1 MEPKAFVKSSVTAKL
16 VLFIVTANYHADVKN
31 AECYVLCNS
40 KV

>member
-1 MEPKAFVKSSVTAKL
+1 MEPREFVKSSGKAKL